1 MSCLAP
7 ARTDPGAAAGL
18 ARFGPQ
24 SPDFSSYPGGRQR
37 CGRPQGVSA
46 ERHCSWDIIVGL
58 NAEARP

>member
-24 SPDFSSYPGGRQR
+24 SPDFSSYPS
-37 CGRPQGVSA
+37 PLVHA
-46 ERHCSWDIIVGL
+46 IFDWDLGL
-58 NAEARP
+58 VYAPVV

>member
-24 SPDFSSYPGGRQR
+24 SQDFSSYHVPLLG
-37 CGRPQGVSA
+37 GVSTSIA
-46 ERHCSWDIIVGL
+46 VL
-58 NAEARP
+58 TLVA